1 MKQTKKIALGG
12 VMAALALV
20 ILLIGGLLGV
30 GTYAAPMLA
39 AVVLLPAGSLLG
51 KKLHAVLWL
60 AVSVLA
66 FVPVP
71 DVEAA
76 LLFFCPIGC
85 WPLMREWFLRLPRM
99 LCLPAKLL
107 FFLLTTLAMEAL
119 LTLLVVPEGLPL
131 WLAVL
136 LLVLGCVVFLLY
148 DRLLPTAEQLLVRR
162 LMPLIKR

>member
-12 VMAALALV
+12 VTAALALT

-30 GTYAAPMLA
+30 GTYAAPVLA
-39 AVVLLPAGSLLG
+39 AIALLPAGNLLG

-66 FVPVP
+66 LLLVP
-71 DVEAA
+71 DVEVA
-76 LLFFCPIGC
+76 LQFFGPIGC
-85 WPLMREWFLRLPRM
+85 WPLLRGLFDRLPHALR
-99 LCLPAKLL
+99 LPAKLI

-119 LTLLVVPEGLPL
+119 LMLLLVPEGLPL

-136 LLVLGCVVFLLY
+136 LLALGCVVFLLY
-148 DRLLPTAEQLLVRR
+148 DKLLPAAERLLLRR
-162 LMPLIKR
+162 LSPILKR